1 MTQKEIIKKNQLK
14 IQNKKC
20 FYCGLEGD
28 VRKNYKS
35 QLNEIGKIY
44 FRDRK
49 NKTDGKRTGGRGQS
63 LELERKKSKGH
74 YSVDNCVLACYPCNN
89 AKSDVFTCDEF
100 QIIGAII
107 GGLKNHDK
115 LKKMKKNKFIQGL
128 MNDVKKRLNNNGR
141 NAKK

>member
-1 MTQKEIIKKNQLK
+1 MTLKQKIKRELCKK
-14 IQNKKC
+14 QNKC

-35 QLNEIGKIY
+35 QLHEIGKIY
-44 FRDRK
+44 FKDRK
-49 NKTDGKRTGGRGQS
+49 NKTDGKRTAGRGQV
-63 LELERKKSKGH
+63 LELERKKPKGH
-74 YSVDNCVLACYPCNN
+74 YNMDNCVLACYPCNN

-107 GGLKNHDK
+107 GGFKNPDK
-115 LKKMKKNKFIQGL
+115 LNKMKKNKFIQGL